1 MMLPAV
7 PGPEDADGQHG
18 GVVGADLA
26 ALDGLQRGDDLGA
39 DHDRVHAVPG
49 PRPVGLPAPHGDAE
63 AVGAG
68 HRRARAVTDGP
79 GGRCARHVQAEDQV
93 RPRAVEGTL
102 LQHPPGAADL
112 PVRQALLDR
121 LEQQRHGA
129 APLRARRGQHL
140 RRGHQDGDVA
150 VVPAGVH
157 HAHLLA
163 APARAGAA
171 GKGEV
176 HLLRDR
182 QGVHVGAQR
191 DHGARPGAAA
201 RHADHA
207 GDGDALAHLVAEAPQ
222 VPRHEARGAHL
233 LVPQFRVLV
242 DVAAPA
248 DHARLDRPGRVVG
261 PPVQRARRR
270 GGEGRGGGGGG
281 RERDGEAAGPQ
292 RGAAPAGRRGEQ
304 PAPRRPRRRRDGD
317 GFGEEGA
324 TAGGGGVWREAWR
337 SRLSAAARRP
347 PGPGPRRPNPPP
359 SRAARTPR
367 RSATAATRSPPA
379 RRGRARQAGRSP
391 FTVTRLPYRV
401 CGQ

>member
-1 MMLPAV
+1 VRSVPASEALSGMMLPAV

-26 ALDGLQRGDDLGA
+26 ALDGLQRDDDLGA

-191 DHGARPGAAA
+191 DDRAGLAAA
-201 RHADHA
+201 QRRDHA
-207 GDGDALAHLVAEAPQ
+207 MAGDAGLRLETKAAQAL
-222 VPRHEARGAHL
+222 RH
-233 LVPQFRVLV
+233 VLRCLGLTV
-242 DVAAPA
+242 RQLRMLMQVAAPRE
-248 DHARLDRPGRVVG
+248 HLLLDRRRACVDVGVERRLRVH
-261 PPVQRARRR
+261 
-270 GGEGRGGGGGG
+270 
-281 RERDGEAAGPQ
+281 AG
-292 RGAAPAGRRGEQ
+292 
-304 PAPRRPRRRRDGD
+304 
-317 GFGEEGA
+317 
-324 TAGGGGVWREAWR
+324 
-337 SRLSAAARRP
+337 
-347 PGPGPRRPNPPP
+347 
-359 SRAARTPR
+359 
-367 RSATAATRSPPA
+367 
-379 RRGRARQAGRSP
+379 
-391 FTVTRLPYRV
+391 
-401 CGQ
+401 